1 MNPVHG
7 TGQPRRPGD
16 MTARPP
22 AVVEETVLENN
33 GRVHEH
39 EHVRVWHRLSH
50 SMSLCLTC
58 MCSRQSH
65 DAPELSFMPSREALG
80 ILALLLSFH
89 LLGEILPGLIR
100 LGTIVS

>member
-7 TGQPRRPGD
+7 TGQPRRPEE
-16 MTARPP
+16 MTAPPP

-39 EHVRVWHRLSH
+39 EHVCVWHRLSH
-50 SMSLCLTC
+50 SMSLCLTFTC
-58 MCSRQSH
+58 TPHSH
-65 DAPELSFMPSREALG
+65 DAPELAFMPSKEALG
-80 ILALLLSFH
+80 IFALLLSFH